1 MTMLNYIDGLT
12 IKSVNIKSK
21 DINSI
26 EDLYDFVHFRNK
38 NKGHRSSIKCETFD
52 QGKLFIIYYTKPQ
65 NKKNTIM
72 TTLNYVG
79 IEIVTFGS
87 ACIIETSV
95 SSTGFPKLE
104 DVIKTT
110 KTHADFTKAEDEE
123 DDAEEEDDDAED
135 DAEEE
140 DNDDEEDEDDDD
152 EEDDEDN
159 EEKNEELPFD
169 ELEPQISHETPKTK
183 PKNNLEPV
191 APIKSKKLVVS
202 HNNRDELEYENY
214 SYKCCIRLF
223 PF

>member
-52 QGKLFIIYYTKPQ
+52 HGKLFIIYYTKPQ

-72 TTLNYVG
+72 TTLNYGG

-110 KTHADFTKAEDEE
+110 KTHADFTKAE
-123 DDAEEEDDDAED
+123 
-135 DAEEE
+135 
-140 DNDDEEDEDDDD
+140 D

-202 HNNRDELEYENY
+202 HNNRDELEYEKY

>member
-72 TTLNYVG
+72 TTLNYGG

-104 DVIKTT
+104 DIIKTT

-123 DDAEEEDDDAED
+123 DDAEEEDDDAD
-135 DAEEE
+135 IILCDVLCDVLCYFSSSSSFCFYGVSVFCYTILREE
-140 DNDDEEDEDDDD
+140 
-152 EEDDEDN
+152 
-159 EEKNEELPFD
+159 
-169 ELEPQISHETPKTK
+169 
-183 PKNNLEPV
+183 
-191 APIKSKKLVVS
+191 
-202 HNNRDELEYENY
+202 
-214 SYKCCIRLF
+214 
-223 PF
+223 